1 MGGPPL
7 DRSEVGPHRAGARGR
22 GRRRVVLAALA
33 ALCCATPGAH
43 AATDAEAQAAATAVT
58 QASAVPAGWT
68 GLTSTCDPGTETQAS
83 LDATLQAVNAFRA
96 VAGLTPVALDAALST
111 KALAAALMMRAG
123 NDVSPPRGLS
133 HTPDPSW
140 PCYSLLGADG
150 AGTSN
155 LALGS
160 SGAGAVRLYV
170 DDDGVSSLGHRRWV
184 LDPGLTVIGTGSTGS
199 TNALTVI
206 GGARQPVSPG
216 RQVPWPPAG
225 AIAYSWLP
233 STWSISIGGTGEAV
247 SFTAPAVSMT
257 LDGAPIQVS
266 GVSDLG
272 TGYGTGRSLSWVPAL
287 GNRQALRTGS
297 HELGVSISGVSIG
310 SVATPVAYTVTLGP
324 PAPTPTPSPAPAPA
338 PTPTPPAQPRSL
350 PNLSPRILRPRG
362 KLRVG
367 TRLTATFAQ
376 NTGRITTKMQWLRS
390 GRPIKGATAIH
401 HRISRKDLGRTLRI
415 VVTSQAKDGTGV
427 VTERSAGVKIRR

>member
-7 DRSEVGPHRAGARGR
+7 DRSEVGPRRTAVRGP
-22 GRRRVVLAALA
+22 GCRVVALA
-33 ALCCATPGAH
+33 LSAVCCAAPAAR
-43 AATDAEAQAAATAVT
+43 AATDAEAQAAAATVT
-58 QASAVPAGWT
+58 QAAAVPAGWT
-68 GLTSTCDPGTETQAS
+68 GVTTPTCDPGSESPAS

-96 VAGLTPVALDAALST
+96 VAGLAPVTLDPALSA

-140 PCYSLLGADG
+140 PCHSPLGADG
-150 AGTSN
+150 AGSSN

-184 LDPGLTVIGTGSTGS
+184 LDPGLTVIGSGSTGS

-206 GGARQPVSPG
+206 GGVRQPVPAG

-225 AIAYSWLP
+225 AISPTWLP

-247 SFTAPAVSMT
+247 AFTAPAVSMT
-257 LDGAPIQVS
+257 LDGAPVPVTN
-266 GVSDLG
+266 VSDLG
-272 TGYGTGRSLSWVPAL
+272 TSYGTGRALSWVPAL
-287 GNRQALRTGS
+287 GNRQALRSGY
-297 HELGVSISGVSIG
+297 HELGVSISGVSAG
-310 SVATPVAYTVTLGP
+310 GVAMPVAYTVSLGT
-324 PAPTPTPSPAPAPA
+324 PAPTPTPAPEPVPTAAP
-338 PTPTPPAQPRSL
+338 QNLPRSL

-367 TRLTATFAQ
+367 ARLTATFLQ

-390 GRPIKGATAIH
+390 GVPIKGATAIH

-415 VVTSQAKDGTGV
+415 RVTSQAKDGTSAL
-427 VTERSAGVKIRR
+427 TEQSAGVKIRR